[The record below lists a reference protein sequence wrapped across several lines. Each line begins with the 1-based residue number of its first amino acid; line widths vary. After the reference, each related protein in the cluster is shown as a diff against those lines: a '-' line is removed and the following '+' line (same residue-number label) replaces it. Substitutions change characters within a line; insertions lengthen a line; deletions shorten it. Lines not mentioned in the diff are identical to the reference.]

1 MAKLASPTDKRR
13 KFRAI
18 LKRKQLT
25 VMPSPHNV
33 DARGRRKQEEQVSGH
48 DSAQLGGDGFLF
60 LHFFRRLHFLAAT
73 SER

>member
-25 VMPSPHNV
+25 VHAGRVLAFVCSPCP
-33 DARGRRKQEEQVSGH
+33 
-48 DSAQLGGDGFLF
+48 GGGV
-60 LHFFRRLHFLAAT
+60 
-73 SER
+73 